1 MLVHKFID
9 GKKPIMVLL
18 HGLLTPWQIWMPQIC
33 AFKDLYNIYAIA
45 LNAHTEEAASE
56 FLSVSAEAE
65 EITAFFVNNGIDTID
80 VLCGLSLGGK
90 IAYEIWKNGRLHI
103 SNLVMDGAPLA
114 PCPKFA
120 IKIMEKNYKDIILH
134 SKKRNKKVIA
144 SLPSF
149 LPEKCWNSYLKIA
162 DLFSDRSIENI
173 VHTVFAGGKI
183 ESIENH
189 GRILFIHG
197 TKPNEI
203 LSRLSAG
210 LLKKH
215 HPATQVVC
223 FRGDA
228 HCQKVIFQPEKWTA
242 VLRNFLENQ

>member
-65 EITAFFVNNGIDTID
+65 EITAFFVNNGIDAID

-120 IKIMEKNYKDIILH
+120 IKIMEKTTKI
-134 SKKRNKKVIA
+134 S
-144 SLPSF
+144 SF
-149 LPEKCWNSYLKIA
+149 IPKIA
-162 DLFSDRSIENI
+162 TKKLLQVFQAFSLKNAG
-173 VHTVFAGGKI
+173 TVI
-183 ESIENH
+183 
-189 GRILFIHG
+189 
-197 TKPNEI
+197 
-203 LSRLSAG
+203 
-210 LLKKH
+210 
-215 HPATQVVC
+215 
-223 FRGDA
+223 
-228 HCQKVIFQPEKWTA
+228 
-242 VLRNFLENQ
+242 